1 MKRINKGEYGYIAYQ
16 RKVVIIRTVIFFAI
30 SAAIFITGYVVT
42 GTRKNLLTIIAI
54 LGCLPACKSLV
65 NLIMFAKAKGCSMVA
80 HDEIENTIISSDK
93 TSGVV
98 AADPGLLCAYDLYM
112 TSYDKNYAVSHIVI
126 CGNIV
131 TVFSED
137 MDPDTARDCE
147 KHIKEH
153 LAIDGF
159 KDMTIKMFTD
169 LNKYTDRLKQLNE
182 LDGKGDYDA
191 GAVLNTLIAISL

>member
-16 RKVVIIRTVIFFAI
+16 RKVVIIRTIIFFAI
-30 SAAIFITGYVVT
+30 SVAIFIIGYITT
-42 GTRKNLLTIIAI
+42 GTRRNLLTIVAV

-65 NLIMFAKAKGCSMVA
+65 NLIMFAKAKGCSEEA
-80 HDEIENTIISSDK
+80 HKEIEGI
-93 TSGVV
+93 
-98 AADPGLLCAYDLYM
+98 ADSLNDVYDLYM

-131 TVFSED
+131 TGFSED

-169 LNKYTDRLKQLNE
+169 LHKYTDRLKQLKE
-182 LDGKGDYDA
+182 LDDKGNYDSA
-191 GAVLNTLIAISL
+191 AVLNTLIAISL